1 MNEGDWALRVAIGV
15 LLIWLVLMTCVVV
28 VVVVCRERR
37 DRARD
42 RATAVVFVP
51 QHEFASHADYAER
64 ARRAAES
71 VVL

>member
-1 MNEGDWALRVAIGV
+1 MDEEDWAIRVAVGV
-15 LLIWLVLMTCVVV
+15 LLICLVLMTCVVV

-42 RATAVVFVP
+42 QAAAVVFVP

-64 ARRAAES
+64 ARQAAS
-71 VVL
+71 GGT